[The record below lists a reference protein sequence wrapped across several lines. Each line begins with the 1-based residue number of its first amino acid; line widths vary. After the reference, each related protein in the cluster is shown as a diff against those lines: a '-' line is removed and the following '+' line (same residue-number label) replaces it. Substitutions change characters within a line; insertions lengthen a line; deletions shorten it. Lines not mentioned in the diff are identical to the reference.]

1 MSTGAGAA
9 PVVVCART
17 TPEFGMESVVHRVL
31 QLLNE
36 RQRVDAVVATGPAW
50 EDVPMTSLGGR
61 VTGPLRLGIIWARLL
76 RSRRTF
82 HDRVV
87 VLAGVW
93 TALAFLAVPGTRTRS
108 VIVWEHT
115 LIPDKIRTSRK
126 LQLLAAVARVLYR
139 RADAVVCVSEPL
151 AASVRRLTRHR
162 AVTVIHNP
170 LPAEPFAAAELV
182 ARRTVAVRR
191 LATVGALTGT
201 KNQAEVIRALPSLP
215 AVELTVV
222 GDGPSRAELVRLCDE
237 IGVADRVDFLGHVPR
252 DKVDAVLRDADVV
265 VHPSRGETFGMV
277 YFEAA
282 QAGVPV
288 VAASNT
294 LSEWCVPQY
303 VPGVTYSGGGLVAAL
318 GRVAAEVTAERVS
331 TAYRRRS
338 EDFQPGRIRAAW
350 REVLTA
356 AAGEAR

>member
-1 MSTGAGAA
+1 VSAVAD
-9 PVVVCART
+9 PIVVCART

-36 RQRVDAVVATGPAW
+36 RQRVEAVVATGPAW
-50 EDVPMTSLGGR
+50 DDVPMTSLGGR
-61 VTGPLRLGIIWARLL
+61 VTGLLRLAVIWARLL
-76 RSRRTF
+76 RSRQTF
-82 HDRVV
+82 RDRVV

-93 TALAFLAVPGTRTRS
+93 TALAFLAVPRTGARS

-126 LQLLAAVARVLYR
+126 LQLLAAVAGVLYR
-139 RADAVVCVSEPL
+139 RASVVVCVSEPL

-162 AVTVIHNP
+162 SVTVVHNP
-170 LPAEPFAAAELV
+170 LPAEPFAADEL
-182 ARRTVAVRR
+182 AGRGLATVRR

-215 AVELTVV
+215 AVDLTVV
-222 GDGPSRAELVRLCDE
+222 GGGPSRAELVRLCDDL
-237 IGVADRVDFLGHVPR
+237 GVADRVDFLGHVPR
-252 DKVDAVLRDADVV
+252 EKVDAVLRDADVV
-265 VHPSRGETFGMV
+265 VHPSKGETFGMV

-294 LSEWCVPQY
+294 LSEWCVPAY
-303 VPGVTYSGGGLVAAL
+303 VPGVTYANGVAGLVAAL
-318 GRVAAEVTAERVS
+318 ARVADAVTAEAVAA
-331 TAYRRRS
+331 AYRRRVD
-338 EDFQPGRIRAAW
+338 DFDAGRIVAAW
-350 REVLTA
+350 SDLLATA
-356 AAGEAR
+356 SGDAA